1 MMKNKQLFGS
11 LMLLFAAILWGLS
24 YSVQVL
30 CSGLGTFAISF
41 FKTVGGVVLL
51 IIGLIKKERFN
62 KKTILSGSLI
72 GSIAC
77 AGVILQQKGLELS
90 SAANASFITAL
101 YIIFTPIMSVLI
113 GKKPKPRIYLS
124 IIISLI
130 GMYLLCIKGAFIL
143 RTGDIILVFSA
154 ILFALQIILI
164 DKFAN
169 DVDTIA
175 FTAVQQLT
183 GAILTGIIMFV
194 IEKPSISIIGNNILQ
209 IIYLSL
215 LAGAGAQL
223 IQNRFQ
229 KDVEPSLASI
239 LMSFESVFGAIFG
252 WLVLNQILSL
262 KEIIGCI
269 LMFVAM
275 LIAE

>member
-143 RTGDIILVFSA
+143 KTGDIILVFSA

-215 LAGAGAQL
+215 FAGAGAQL

-269 LMFVAM
+269 LMFMAM

>member
-1 MMKNKQLFGS
+1 MMENKQLFGS

-41 FKTVGGVVLL
+41 FKTIGGVVLL

-90 SAANASFITAL
+90 SAANASFITSL

-194 IEKPSISIIGNNILQ
+194 IEKPSISIVGNNILQ

>member
-1 MMKNKQLFGS
+1 MMENKQLFGS

-90 SAANASFITAL
+90 SAANASFITSL
-101 YIIFTPIMSVLI
+101 YIVFTPIISILI
-113 GKKPKPRIYLS
+113 GKKPKSRIYLS
-124 IIISLI
+124 ILI
-130 GMYLLCIKGAFIL
+130 ALVGMYLLCINGEFVL
-143 RTGDIILVFSA
+143 RTGDILLVICA

-183 GAILTGIIMFV
+183 GAVLTGIIMFV
-194 IEKPSISIIGNNILQ
+194 IEKPSISIVGNNILQ

>member
-1 MMKNKQLFGS
+1 
-11 LMLLFAAILWGLS
+11 MLLFAAVLWGLS

-30 CSGLGTFAISF
+30 CDGLGTFTISF
-41 FKTVGGVVLL
+41 FKSIGGIVLL
-51 IIGLIKKERFN
+51 VIALIKKERFN
-62 KKTILSGSLI
+62 KKTIIAGSLI
-72 GSIAC
+72 GVVAC
-77 AGVILQQKGLELS
+77 IGVILQQKGLELS
-90 SAANASFITAL
+90 SAANASFITSL
-101 YIIFTPIMSVLI
+101 YIVFTPIISILI
-113 GKKPKPRIYLS
+113 GKKPKSRIYLS
-124 IIISLI
+124 ILI
-130 GMYLLCIKGAFIL
+130 ALVGMYLLCINESFVL
-143 RTGDIILVFSA
+143 RIGDILLVIAA

-183 GAILTGIIMFV
+183 GAILTGIITLV
-194 IEKPSISIIGNNILQ
+194 LEKPNVNIIGNNILQ
-209 IIYLSL
+209 ILYLSL

>member
-1 MMKNKQLFGS
+1 MDYCCFG
-11 LMLLFAAILWGLS
+11 
-24 YSVQVL
+24 
-30 CSGLGTFAISF
+30 C
-41 FKTVGGVVLL
+41 
-51 IIGLIKKERFN
+51 N
-62 KKTILSGSLI
+62 
-72 GSIAC
+72 
-77 AGVILQQKGLELS
+77 
-90 SAANASFITAL
+90 
-101 YIIFTPIMSVLI
+101 
-113 GKKPKPRIYLS
+113 
-124 IIISLI
+124 
-130 GMYLLCIKGAFIL
+130 LLCINGEFVL
-143 RTGDIILVFSA
+143 RTGDILLVICA
-154 ILFALQIILI
+154 MLFALQIILI

-183 GAILTGIIMFV
+183 GAILTGIITLV
-194 IEKPSISIIGNNILQ
+194 LEKPNVNIIGNNILQ
-209 IIYLSL
+209 ILYLSL

-239 LMSFESVFGAIFG
+239 LMSFESAFGAIFG

>member
-1 MMKNKQLFGS
+1 MMENKKLFGS

-41 FKTVGGVVLL
+41 FKTIGGVVLL

-62 KKTILSGSLI
+62 KKTMLSGSLI

-101 YIIFTPIMSVLI
+101 YIIFTPIMSILI

-143 RTGDIILVFSA
+143 RTGDIILVFAA